1 MKTLFTLL
9 VAAVLTLLPG
19 QAEAKRGADSVGTRV
34 YVQVTDQA
42 GEPIRTAVIR
52 HPEEADR
59 HRVNSV
65 DGTWDEE
72 VLYLPDGSELIFTP
86 GMILVL
92 EVSAPGYETQVIQ
105 YQVRRRKNNFKVA
118 LVEIEYDEG
127 EIEEPMMSFG
137 RDAPREDSAGG
148 GPAN

>member
-34 YVQVTDQA
+34 YVQVTDPA

-72 VLYLPDGSELIFTP
+72 VLYRGLIQTGALIQDLYCDRVADPTAAHYELTTRAHRLKRI
-86 GMILVL
+86 G
-92 EVSAPGYETQVIQ
+92 
-105 YQVRRRKNNFKVA
+105 
-118 LVEIEYDEG
+118 
-127 EIEEPMMSFG
+127 
-137 RDAPREDSAGG
+137 
-148 GPAN
+148 